1 MIRWLVEATKPLPM
15 RIDLVIP
22 DPSPRRI
29 ALVGPNGA
37 GKTTL
42 LRLWAGLGS
51 GWARWLEDPP
61 LPRWR
66 FVLVP
71 QAPSLWPHRRLAHQL
86 QWVAGTRR
94 LYDPELKAWVE
105 RLHLGDTLA
114 RFPREL
120 SGGQQQRATLLRAL
134 AARPTVL
141 ALDEVL
147 AQVDAGERE
156 QIFEGL
162 EDWVE
167 ASPDRRL
174 IFTGH
179 RFDEVARMAE
189 WVVVLLDG
197 QVVSHGPPQSLKDRP
212 ASWEVARLV
221 GYQSW
226 VPRSALV
233 LPAPAA
239 PFDEGMAARE
249 EDLGWASAEPTP
261 VVRGQVLR
269 VKADQVEVEI
279 PAEEGRRRFW
289 LSRRGAADPLEV
301 GGEVRLALRGRWVPR
316 KGGER

>member
-1 MIRWLVEATKPLPM
+1 MIRWQVEATHPLPI
-15 RIDLVIP
+15 RIDLAIP
-22 DPSPRRI
+22 DPIPRRI

-51 GWARWLEDPP
+51 GWARWTEEPP
-61 LPRWR
+61 LAKWR

-86 QWVAGTRR
+86 QWVAGGPW
-94 LYDPELKAWVE
+94 LHDPELKAWVE
-105 RLHLGDTLA
+105 RLHLGDVLA
-114 RFPREL
+114 RFPRQL

-162 EDWVE
+162 EDWAE
-167 ASPDRRL
+167 AGPDRRL

-179 RFDEVARMAE
+179 RFDEVVRMAE
-189 WVVVLLDG
+189 WAVVLLDG
-197 QVVSHGPPQSLKDRP
+197 RVVSHGPPPSLRDRP
-212 ASWEVARLV
+212 GSWEVARLV

-226 VPRSALV
+226 IPRPAIV
-233 LPAPAA
+233 LPPGTTSV
-239 PFDEGMAARE
+239 DEGMALRE
-249 EDLGWASAEPTP
+249 EDLGWPTP
-261 VVRGQVLR
+261 ERAPEVRGRVLR
-269 VKADQVEVEI
+269 IKPDQVEVEV
-279 PAEEGRRRFW
+279 PAEAGRRRFW
-289 LSRRGAADPLEV
+289 LSRSAGPNSLQV
-301 GGEVRLALRGRWVPR
+301 GEEVRLALRGRWVSR
-316 KGGER
+316 KGGEP

>member
-1 MIRWLVEATKPLPM
+1 VIRWLVEAAHPLPL

-22 DPSPRRI
+22 DPIPRRI

-37 GKTTL
+37 GKTSL

-51 GWARWLEDPP
+51 GSARWTEEPP

-71 QAPSLWPHRRLAHQL
+71 QTPSLWPHRRLAHQL
-86 QWVAGTRR
+86 QWVAGSSWRS
-94 LYDPELKAWVE
+94 DPQLQAWIE
-105 RLHLGDTLA
+105 RLHLGDALF

-134 AARPTVL
+134 AAKPTVL

-167 ASPDRRL
+167 ADTERRL
-174 IFTGH
+174 ILTGH
-179 RFDEVARMAE
+179 RYDEIARLAE
-189 WVVVLLDG
+189 WAVILLNG
-197 QVVSHGPPQSLKDRP
+197 RVASHGPPPSVKDRP
-212 ASWEVARLV
+212 GSWEVARLV

-226 VPRSALV
+226 VNRSSIL
-233 LPAPAA
+233 LPPGIGAA
-239 PFDEGMAARE
+239 EAGMAVRE
-249 EDLGWASAEPTP
+249 EDLGWPTEEPTP
-261 VVRGQVLR
+261 QVRGRVLR
-269 VKADQVEVEI
+269 LKPDQVEVEI
-279 PAEEGRRRFW
+279 PAEEGRRRYW
-289 LSRRGAADPLEV
+289 LSRRAESGSLPV
-301 GGEVRLALRGRWVPR
+301 GGEVRLALRGRWVSR
-316 KGGER
+316 RGGAP